1 MTLLEYLMD
10 APYECGPDD
19 VNMAAFAEATTIIG
33 GRDAVEE
40 FLACG
45 IWPLTEGW
53 EFLVVK
59 QESKVVVPMPKVTAT
74 IKNQEMGSDFEARI
88 AATANQ
94 LVGNYSIMK
103 HNACVMLQ
111 HGWLNRVFELAGM
124 SYQHRLEPIA
134 RTTKKMLGYGGGCGG
149 TTSTVENDS
158 QEAEMGKR
166 FIPLGGQDLRERES
180 VG

>member
-1 MTLLEYLMD
+1 
-10 APYECGPDD
+10 
-19 VNMAAFAEATTIIG
+19 
-33 GRDAVEE
+33 
-40 FLACG
+40 
-45 IWPLTEGW
+45 
-53 EFLVVK
+53 
-59 QESKVVVPMPKVTAT
+59 
-74 IKNQEMGSDFEARI
+74 
-88 AATANQ
+88 
-94 LVGNYSIMK
+94 MK

-166 FIPLGGQDLRERES
+166 FIPLGGKTSEREKVLAKPLKQRKKSALRKVVRNPRGS
-180 VG
+180 VLRRKPLCLGHS